1 MKLVKSL
8 IAVAVAA
15 CAMNAN
21 AALTFSQAAAAG
33 PVSGGPLTFQ
43 PGAINTVA
51 NATGS
56 VTNVRTTP
64 LGLGATDPY
73 SVISIGGSAT
83 LSFSTAASSF
93 SFLWGSPDLG
103 NVIDIV
109 TTDFGTVSKNGNDL
123 LTLAGISTAQQ
134 GVNANTRVFTIT
146 GTGGTLINS
155 ITFKSSN
162 IAFEVATAPIPE
174 PETYALMLAGLG
186 AVGFMA
192 RRRRS
197 AQASA

>member
-1 MKLVKSL
+1 MKLVKTL

-15 CAMNAN
+15 CAINAN
-21 AALTFSQAAAAG
+21 ATLSFSAAAAAG
-33 PVSGGPLTFQ
+33 SVSGGPLTFN

-51 NATGS
+51 NAVGS
-56 VTNVRTTP
+56 VINVRTTP
-64 LGLGATDPY
+64 MGLSATDPY
-73 SVISIGGSAT
+73 SVISLGGSAV
-83 LSFSTAASSF
+83 LSFGTPVTSF
-93 SFLWGSPDLG
+93 SFLWGSPDAG
-103 NVIDIV
+103 N
-109 TTDFGTVSKNGNDL
+109 
-123 LTLAGISTAQQ
+123 TLDISTSTGLEAYTGTQFKTLV
-134 GVNANTRVFTIT
+134 GATGDGLNSFSRVFTMT
-146 GTGGTLINS
+146 GSTGQTINS

-197 AQASA
+197 AQASV

>member
-8 IAVAVAA
+8 IAVAVTA

-21 AALTFSQAAAAG
+21 AALSFSQAAAAG
-33 PVSGGPLTFQ
+33 AVSGGPLTFQ

-51 NATGS
+51 NAVGS
-56 VTNVRTTP
+56 VANVRTTP
-64 LGLGATDPY
+64 MGLGATDPY
-73 SVISIGGSAT
+73 SVISLGGSAV
-83 LSFSTAASSF
+83 LSFATPVSTY
-93 SFLWGSPDLG
+93 SFLWGSPDAG
-103 NVIDIV
+103 NSLDIM
-109 TTDFGTVSKNGNDL
+109 TSTGLETYSGASFK
-123 LTLAGISTAQQ
+123 TLVGATGDGLNSFS
-134 GVNANTRVFTIT
+134 RVFTMT
-146 GTGGTLINS
+146 GMTGQTINS

-197 AQASA
+197 AQAAA

>member
-1 MKLVKSL
+1 MKFVKTL
-8 IAVAVAA
+8 IAVGVAA
-15 CAMNAN
+15 CAINAN
-21 AALTFSQAAAAG
+21 AALTFAAASAIG
-33 PVSGGPLTFQ
+33 VSGGSLTFQ

-51 NATGS
+51 NASGS

-64 LGLGATDPY
+64 LGLGMTDPY
-73 SVISIGGSAT
+73 SVISIGGAAT
-83 LSFSTAASSF
+83 LSFSTAVNAF
-93 SFLWGSPDLG
+93 SFTWGSPDDG
-103 NVIDIV
+103 NSLDIA
-109 TTDFGTVSKNGNDL
+109 TTNFGTTTYTGSQFK
-123 LTLAGISTAQQ
+123 TLG
-134 GVNANTRVFTIT
+134 GLVGDGMNANTRLFTIT

-192 RRRRS
+192 RRRRA